1 MQTIVATLV
10 LSLLFAQSSG
20 QVKKTDLEYDELNGP
35 VRIVR
40 VEVEDT
46 QYQSGAPRINTR
58 FLEKIVAYDVTGR
71 VTEEMRSF
79 GTDCVSS
86 RHVFRYDPE
95 GSRTEAIY
103 SGKALAA
110 RDKSNPSQP
119 PVTPLM
125 HKQVFKVDAAG
136 RRSEIDEYDDK
147 GKLSGKTFY
156 EYDNQ
161 ARLNDIIQESDS
173 TRSRCEFKYN
183 DKGLAS
189 EKTCGSATGIRDRSQ
204 YTYEYDAK
212 GNWIKRTAKNS
223 CVLPNRWFFE
233 AGIRIHYREIKY
245 FAGKEDQAQQEE
257 PGDRFDATKL
267 AACPTP
273 IIRKACGAFFA
284 SATRH
289 AVPQSARTT
298 GAVVVEVTVDEA
310 GKVIAVQ
317 AISGPAE
324 LRKASEQ
331 AARGWTFHPT
341 LLSGMPVKVIGTLTF
356 NFNL

>member
-1 MQTIVATLV
+1 MQTIITAFALG
-10 LSLLFAQSSG
+10 LLLFQSSG
-20 QVKKTDLEYDELNGP
+20 QSKKTDRDYDELNGP
-35 VRIVR
+35 VRFVR
-40 VEVEDT
+40 VEMEDT

-71 VTEEMRSF
+71 VTEEIRSF

-86 RHVFRYDPE
+86 RHVFSYDPE

-103 SGKALAA
+103 SAA

-119 PVTPLM
+119 PVSPLM
-125 HKQVFKVDAAG
+125 HKQVFKMEEAG

-147 GKLSGKTFY
+147 GKLSGKSLY

-161 ARLNDIIQESDS
+161 GRVNDIIQESDS
-173 TRSRCEFKYN
+173 TRSRCEFTYN

-189 EKTCGSATGIRDRSQ
+189 EKTCQGSATGIRDRSQ
-204 YTYEYDAK
+204 YAYEYDAK

-233 AGIRIHYREIKY
+233 AGTRIHYREIKY
-245 FAGKEDQAQQEE
+245 FAAKEDQAQQEE

-267 AACPTP
+267 APCPTP

-289 AVPQSARTT
+289 VVPLSARTT

-310 GKVIAVQ
+310 GKVIAAQ

-331 AARGWTFHPT
+331 AARGWTFRPT
-341 LLSGMPVKVIGTLTF
+341 SLSGMAVQVIGTLTF